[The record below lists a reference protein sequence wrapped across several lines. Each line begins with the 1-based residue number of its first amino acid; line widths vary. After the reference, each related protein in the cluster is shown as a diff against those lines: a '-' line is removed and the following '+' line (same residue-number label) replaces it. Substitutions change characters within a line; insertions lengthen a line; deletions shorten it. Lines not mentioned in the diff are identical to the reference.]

1 MTTIT
6 GAALRRNRY
15 IWADAAERRA
25 LFTREPDS
33 QQISPASST
42 RAGTASIDAW
52 IDWPASSRPYYSVMG
67 PVVSVL
73 DSGKGAR

>member
-1 MTTIT
+1 MTKIA
-6 GAALRRNRY
+6 GASLRRNRH
-15 IWADAAERRA
+15 ISADTAE
-25 LFTREPDS
+25 LPTPFTRDPDS
-33 QQISPASST
+33 EQISPASST

-73 DSGKGAR
+73 DSWKGAR